1 MAALLLLSLRRKRIG
16 YDLGMKPVLLWI
28 ILAIAGSLLAGTS
41 FVLFLGHATES
52 DDIAGEPRTVAG
64 RQQSQAQQAALA
76 DRWGLV
82 ALCSEVVTLALW
94 MKVAH
99 AWNRSSPSSRPWV
112 RYAIMAVVA
121 LITGPIAVMALFA
134 IGI

>member
-1 MAALLLLSLRRKRIG
+1 MLFLSSSRILIG

-41 FVLFLGHATES
+41 FVLFLGHGIEAE
-52 DDIAGEPRTVAG
+52 DIRGEPQTVAR
-64 RQQSQAQQAALA
+64 RQQAKDQQAALA

-82 ALCSEVVTLALW
+82 AICSEVITLGLW

-99 AWNRSSPSSRPWV
+99 TWNRSSPTGRSWV
-112 RYAIMAVVA
+112 RYAITAAVA
-121 LITGPIAVMALFA
+121 LAMGPFA
-134 IGI
+134 IMAFLAILT

>member
-1 MAALLLLSLRRKRIG
+1 
-16 YDLGMKPVLLWI
+16 MKPVLLWV

-52 DDIAGEPRTVAG
+52 DDIAGEPQTVVG
-64 RQQSQAQQAALA
+64 RQQAQEQQAVLA

-82 ALCSEVVTLALW
+82 FLCSEGVTLALW

-99 AWNRSSPSSRPWV
+99 AWNRRSPTSRPWA
-112 RYAIMAVVA
+112 RYAIMAAVA
-121 LITGPIAVMALFA
+121 LVTGPIALMAFFA

>member
-1 MAALLLLSLRRKRIG
+1 
-16 YDLGMKPVLLWI
+16 MKPVLLWI
-28 ILAIAGSLLAGTS
+28 ILAIAGALLTGAS

-52 DDIAGEPRTVAG
+52 DDIAGESQSVPG
-64 RQQSQAQQAALA
+64 RQQAQDQQAALA

-82 ALCSEVVTLALW
+82 AICSEVITLALW

-99 AWNRSSPSSRPWV
+99 AWNRSSPSHRPWV
-112 RYAIMAVVA
+112 RYAIMAAVA
-121 LITGPIAVMALFA
+121 LVTGPFAIMAFFA

>member
-1 MAALLLLSLRRKRIG
+1 LLFLSLSNARIG
-16 YDLGMKPVLLWI
+16 YYFGMKPVLLWV

-41 FVLFLGHATES
+41 FALFLGHATEA
-52 DDIAGEPRTVAG
+52 DDIRGEPQNVAG
-64 RQQSQAQQAALA
+64 RQLAQEQQAALA

-82 ALCSEVVTLALW
+82 ALCSEVITLGLW

-112 RYAIMAVVA
+112 RYAIMAAVA
-121 LITGPIAVMALFA
+121 LITGPIALMAFFA